1 MPIYEYDCKA
11 CGARVSLFF
20 RSISAVTDPKCD
32 RCGSTELERLMSR
45 VTVLRS
51 ADYSSALDD
60 DLGLDENDPRAMAAW
75 ARRMRSEMGDEGG
88 PEMDEMIDR
97 LERGESLDDGYG
109 EDEYGD
115 DGGLGH
121 IAGL

>member
-20 RSISAVTDPKCD
+20 RSISAAADPKCD
-32 RCGSTELERLMSR
+32 RCGSSDLGRLMSR

-51 ADYSSALDD
+51 GDYSSMLDD
-60 DLGLDENDPRAMAAW
+60 DLGLDESDPRAMAAW
-75 ARRMRSEMGDEGG
+75 ARRMRNEMGDDGG
-88 PEMDEMIDR
+88 PEMDQMIER
-97 LERGESLDDGYG
+97 LERGESLDDDGG
-109 EDEYGD
+109 DFGD
-115 DGGLGH
+115 DVGLDD

>member
-11 CGARVSLFF
+11 CGARVSIFF
-20 RSISAVTDPKCD
+20 RSISVVADPRCD
-32 RCGSTELERLMSR
+32 RCGSTDLERLMSR

-51 ADYSSALDD
+51 GDYSSALDD

-75 ARRMRSEMGDEGG
+75 ARRMRAEMGNEGG
-88 PEMDEMIDR
+88 AEMDEMIDR
-97 LERGESLDDGYG
+97 LERGESLDDEYG
-109 EDEYGD
+109 DDFGD
-115 DGGLGH
+115 DGGLDH